1 MAGQID
7 IIVAKKALEELNK
20 MNAGLDKT
28 LKLMIKIS
36 QEARKFTP
44 FSKAGTPKGLEAQL
58 KKNAAAQKK
67 VKDGVDKTRLA
78 EIRLQQQREK
88 AFDKFERGIERQ
100 RKARLREADAI
111 ERNKRALDR
120 QRQAALRSNTVFG
133 RLNRT
138 LGRFALA
145 LGLTSGIFLFIRALG
160 NAIKSVVQFNKQVA
174 VLASVLQKTR
184 KEIKPLT
191 ENAKELGAIT
201 AKTSNEIVKL
211 QVAYARLGFTQKEI
225 LDLTEATIEGSIA
238 LNAELDETA
247 TLTGAVVNSMD
258 ALSTTDAPKIMDIMA
273 LSTAKSALDFEK
285 LAKGLPIVLGAA
297 NALEVPFTKVVAI
310 LGKLASAGIETSTAG
325 TSLRNIFIESAKKGI
340 DFEKALD
347 KIRVSQNKLTTA
359 NEIFG
364 KRAAVS
370 ALVIANNVKGIKEF
384 DEALQ
389 NAGGTAKT
397 MADVQL
403 DTLEGE
409 MTLMTSAWDGFVK
422 SIEDGEGTIATSIRG
437 IIGSITDLLNA
448 LIGINELTEILS
460 GEDLSE
466 GLLGIP
472 FLSLTKNSAKA
483 AAQLQVLNN
492 DYKELRKSGIE
503 DLADA
508 YVFYEDML
516 IRTTDP
522 VFVKLIDFQIER
534 IIKLTIERR
543 KLNREAEFTADLLFE
558 EKEKIIDV
566 LIEIDKELDVR
577 ELQKKS
583 LKELTTLLNKYND
596 DLSKGSKFIK
606 DSVGF
611 LNEMITANNK
621 LILQSA
627 DRTYIEKLQEENRL
641 LEQQKRLLLEGVRPV
656 VSAIKTV
663 VAGLDTV
670 DIDLAPTILQQDKV
684 SASAFDLALGDINK
698 FVDTYGEQINKAI
711 DITNSFFD
719 NRIER
724 IQQDIDANNR
734 FFANQIAMAE
744 GNEAEQARLEE
755 ERFRRDTELQ
765 NKLQKERNKQA
776 IVNKAFATATI
787 ALNTANAIVAAL
799 APPPIG
805 LGPVFGIPL
814 AISTGVLGAAQLA
827 VALSTPIPK
836 FAEGTDNAPKG
847 LAVVGDAGVHEYI
860 ETPQGIFK
868 TPDTD
873 TLVNFKGREK
883 IHKDLDSLAISKGYD
898 LEAINKAAVMTS
910 IFNDGVK
917 LNSIQLANVFNNTL
931 KKFNSKIESKI
942 ERGIKRGFKG
952 VSIHNNT
959 NFDHSIYKNEV
970 L

>member
-7 IIVAKKALEELNK
+7 IIVAKKAIEELNK

-67 VKDGVDKTRLA
+67 VKDGVEKTRLA

-88 AFDKFERGIERQ
+88 AFDRFNRGIERQ
-100 RKARLREADAI
+100 RKARLRETDAI

-138 LGRFALA
+138 FGRFALA

-160 NAIKSVVQFNKQVA
+160 NAIRSVVQFNKQVA
-174 VLASVLQKTR
+174 ILASVLQKTR
-184 KEIKPLT
+184 KEIRPLT

-211 QVAYARLGFTQKEI
+211 QVAYARLGFTQSEI
-225 LDLTEATIEGSIA
+225 LDLTEATIEGSIS
-238 LNAELDETA
+238 LNAQLDETA

-273 LSTAKSALDFEK
+273 LSTAKSALNFEK

-340 DFEKALD
+340 DFEKALE
-347 KIRVSQNKLTTA
+347 KVRVSQNKLTTA

-397 MADVQL
+397 MADTQL

-472 FLSLTKNSAKA
+472 FLSLIRNSAKA
-483 AAQLQVLNN
+483 SAQLQVLND
-492 DYKELRKSGIE
+492 DYKELRTSGVE

-583 LKELTTLLNKYND
+583 LKELQTLLNKYNEELND
-596 DLSKGSKFIK
+596 STKILKGSIKFLEEIIK
-606 DSVGF
+606 KNRELIRTTDDDTYRKKLIQQNALLAQQIKLLLKIPAAINAISVG
-611 LNEMITANNK
+611 AA
-621 LILQSA
+621 LQVGGTTPEGAEGEVLDLPFKFQDFS
-627 DRTYIEKLQEENRL
+627 TTV
-641 LEQQKRLLLEGVRPV
+641 LE
-656 VSAIKTV
+656 
-663 VAGLDTV
+663 
-670 DIDLAPTILQQDKV
+670 DIID
-684 SASAFDLALGDINK
+684 
-698 FVDTYGEQINKAI
+698 FVDEYGEQISEAI
-711 DITNSFFD
+711 DITNAFFD
-719 NRIER
+719 NRLER
-724 IQQDIDANNR
+724 IQQDIDANNE
-734 FFANQIAMAE
+734 FFANQIALAE
-744 GNEAEQARLEE
+744 GNEAEQVRLEAERQKRDAELKKKQSE
-755 ERFRRDTELQ
+755 EAR
-765 NKLQKERNKQA
+765 KQFIIKQGVA
-776 IVNKAFATATI
+776 IATI
-787 ALNTANAIVAAL
+787 GINTAVAISEASPNVLKIIAAAL
-799 APPPIG
+799 
-805 LGPVFGIPL
+805 LGATQL
-814 AISTGVLGAAQLA
+814 ATVISTPV
-827 VALSTPIPK
+827 PK
-836 FAEGTDNAPKG
+836 FAEGTESAPKG

-873 TLVNFKGREK
+873 TLVSFKGREK

-917 LNSIQLANVFNNTL
+917 LNSIQLANVFNDTL

-959 NFDHSIYKNEV
+959 NFDHSIYKSEV